1 MPYSEGLG
9 VKVRTTT
16 TEELEERVGTQ
27 VGVSDEKILDEISC
41 TGFNTKTK
49 RTTIIPNNINPP
61 NRNREY
67 FILPS
72 SYHYA

>member
-9 VKVRTTT
+9 VKVRSTT

-41 TGFNTKTK
+41 TGFITK
-49 RTTIIPNNINPP
+49 RTMIIPNNINPP

-72 SYHYA
+72 SHRYA